1 MLVSGRGCVG
11 DSGGCV
17 VRGAGRGC
25 LLAAGAAVLGGAGTS
40 ASDQWLGW
48 PLLFTLS
55 HPCSDQEAGQWA
67 HQWQ

>member
-1 MLVSGRGCVG
+1 MIVAAVWCVARGGGVCWLLV
-11 DSGGCV
+11 
-17 VRGAGRGC
+17 
-25 LLAAGAAVLGGAGTS
+25 AAVLGGAGTS